1 MNGQPPLPL
10 LTMFSNL
17 LKKKGSPW
25 GTVTGDVSLRPEA
38 SCLIMTTEILRSI
51 LYRRADI
58 IQDIEWVIFDEVH
71 YVNDVERGVVW
82 EEVIIMLPRHIN
94 FVLLSATVPNTVSFA
109 DWIGITKKKQIRV
122 TGTTKRPVPL
132 EHHLF
137 YSGEL
142 YKVCENENLKD

>member
-1 MNGQPPLPL
+1 M
-10 LTMFSNL
+10 
-17 LKKKGSPW
+17 
-25 GTVTGDVSLRPEA
+25 
-38 SCLIMTTEILRSI
+38 
-51 LYRRADI
+51 
-58 IQDIEWVIFDEVH
+58 
-71 YVNDVERGVVW
+71 NDVERGVVW